1 MTPAPGGPTLPFE
14 MNERVTAPPPRG
26 LFWSA
31 LGGYADLARAV
42 AIGAVQVGISYL
54 AADNQPERRHLGLL
68 GVALL
73 AAGPAA
79 LVVRRRWPLAVLAF
93 VLAVT
98 VAYYVL
104 GYPFGPVFLAL
115 IVAIFTAVTRGPR
128 LGAWLLAGAGVSCW
142 FVLQTLVG
150 WGSPPGALH
159 VGLVAGWLVVVLTVS
174 EIARAGRQRAV
185 EAAEARRREARRRA
199 DEERLRIAREL
210 HDVVAHNISLINV
223 QAGVALHLID
233 ERPEQART
241 ALAAIKQASNEALG
255 ELRSVLDVL
264 RQVDEASPRAPTAG
278 LAGLDDLVART
289 VAAGLPVR
297 TEVGG
302 EPRPLPAGVD
312 LAAFRIVQEALTNV
326 ARHAGPASATVR
338 VAYGEDDLTVQVDDD
353 GRGTGGA
360 TSGGG
365 NGIPGMRERAAALGG
380 RLRAGPRPGGGYQV
394 LASLPLD
401 GQGRRG
407 ADPDGAA

>member
-1 MTPAPGGPTLPFE
+1 
-14 MNERVTAPPPRG
+14 MNDSVSARPVRDR
-26 LFWSA
+26 LWSA
-31 LGGYADLARAV
+31 LGGSGNLARAV
-42 AIGAVQVGISYL
+42 VIGVVQVAVTYL
-54 AADNQPERRHLGLL
+54 AAHNQPERRHLGLL
-68 GVALL
+68 GSALL

-79 LVVRRRWPLAVLAF
+79 LAVRRRWPLPVLAF

-115 IVAIFTAVTRGPR
+115 IVAFFTAVTRGYR
-128 LGAWLLAGAGVSCW
+128 RGAWLLAAAGLSSW
-142 FVLQTLVG
+142 FALQTLLG
-150 WGSPPGALH
+150 WGPPPATLH
-159 VGLVAGWLVVVLTVS
+159 VALVAGWLLVVLTVS

-185 EAAEARRREARRRA
+185 EAEQARRQESRRRA

-278 LAGLDDLVART
+278 LASLDDLVARAG
-289 VAAGLPVR
+289 AAGLAVR
-297 TEVGG
+297 TRVEG

-338 VAYGEDDLTVQVDDD
+338 VAYGDADLTVQVDDD
-353 GRGTGGA
+353 GRGTGGGS
-360 TSGGG
+360 SGGG

-380 RLRAGPRPGGGYQV
+380 RLRAGPRPGGGFQV
-394 LASLPLD
+394 LASLPLAGD
-401 GQGRRG
+401 GQHGE
-407 ADPDGAA
+407 PDGAA

>member
-1 MTPAPGGPTLPFE
+1 MESSVSTRPVRDRL
-14 MNERVTAPPPRG
+14 
-26 LFWSA
+26 WST
-31 LGGYADLARAV
+31 LGGSGDLARAA
-42 AIGAVQVGISYL
+42 AIGLVQIGITYL
-54 AADNQPERRHLGLL
+54 AAHNQPERRHVDLL

-79 LVVRRRWPLAVLAF
+79 LAVRRRWPLQVLAF

-98 VAYYVL
+98 IAYYVL

-115 IVAIFTAVTRGPR
+115 IVALFTAVTRGRR
-128 LGAWLLAGAGVSCW
+128 LGAWLLAGAGLLLW
-142 FVLQTLVG
+142 FVLQALVG
-150 WGSPPGALH
+150 WGPPPMWIH
-159 VGLVAGWLVVVLTVS
+159 VCLVAGWLLVVLTMS
-174 EIARAGRQRAV
+174 EIVRAARQRAV
-185 EAAEARRREARRRA
+185 EAEQARRQEGHRRA

-223 QAGVALHLID
+223 QAGVALHLMD

-264 RQVDEASPRAPTAG
+264 RQVDERSPRAPTAG
-278 LAGLDDLVART
+278 LASLDDLVTRAA
-289 VAAGLPVR
+289 AAGLAVR
-297 TEVGG
+297 TSVEGA
-302 EPRPLPAGVD
+302 PRPLPAGVD

-338 VAYGEDDLTVQVDDD
+338 VAYGDADLTVQVDDD
-353 GRGTGGA
+353 GHGGGG

-380 RLRAGPRPGGGYQV
+380 RLRAGPRPGGGFQV
-394 LASLPLD
+394 LASLPIDGD
-401 GQGRRG
+401 GQRDAGQG
-407 ADPDGAA
+407 GPA